1 MMLPPGFLT
10 QWTLRICQAWRRQII
25 LWKTQES
32 LNRDNICSILKRE
45 EKNKLGI
52 GVFDFCL
59 QCDMWSD
66 QNDDFKWKLQLG
78 KVKVLLLEKKLE
90 LIEFWR
96 IVEAMCSVQGCVLDL
111 DQTKQGQ
118 VDPMP
123 SNFIFK
129 IKDWDKDQWRGPLS
143 NIRTREEDKTKDKW
157 KNSKSKSRINLA
169 EVIKVLLLRN
179 SRWRKN
185 WQFDKLQIL
194 FLGAC
199 SWLDRISFSFHLGWQ
214 IYIITTD
221 KTLQN
226 V

>member
-45 EKNKLGI
+45 EKNKLGF
-52 GVFDFCL
+52 GVLDFCL

-90 LIEFWR
+90 LIEFWI

-111 DQTKQGQ
+111 DQKNKARLILCHQTLFSRLRIGTKINEGDLCQTSE
-118 VDPMP
+118 PE
-123 SNFIFK
+123 
-129 IKDWDKDQWRGPLS
+129 R
-143 NIRTREEDKTKDKW
+143 RTKP
-157 KNSKSKSRINLA
+157 RIN
-169 EVIKVLLLRN
+169 EKI
-179 SRWRKN
+179 
-185 WQFDKLQIL
+185 
-194 FLGAC
+194 
-199 SWLDRISFSFHLGWQ
+199 
-214 IYIITTD
+214 
-221 KTLQN
+221 QN
-226 V
+226 QNQG

>member
-45 EKNKLGI
+45 EKNKLGF
-52 GVFDFCL
+52 GVLDFCL

-66 QNDDFKWKLQLG
+66 QNDDFKWKLQPG

-90 LIEFWR
+90 LIEFWI

-111 DQTKQGQ
+111 DQKNKARLILCHQTLFSRLRIGTKINEGDLCQTSE
-118 VDPMP
+118 PERRTKP
-123 SNFIFK
+123 RINEKFK
-129 IKDWDKDQWRGPLS
+129 IK
-143 NIRTREEDKTKDKW
+143 IKDKSCGGNQGLVTPQQPV
-157 KNSKSKSRINLA
+157 KKKLA
-169 EVIKVLLLRN
+169 I
-179 SRWRKN
+179 W
-185 WQFDKLQIL
+185 KLQIL

-214 IYIITTD
+214 IYMITTD

>member
-52 GVFDFCL
+52 GVLDFCL

-66 QNDDFKWKLQLG
+66 QNDDFKWKLQPG

-96 IVEAMCSVQGCVLDL
+96 IVEAMCSVQGCILDL

-123 SNFIFK
+123 SNFTFK
-129 IKDWDKDQWRGPLS
+129 IKDWDKDQWSGPLS

-157 KNSKSKSRINLA
+157 KNQNQ
-169 EVIKVLLLRN
+169 N
-179 SRWRKN
+179 
-185 WQFDKLQIL
+185 QGQIL
-194 FLGAC
+194 RRSSRSCYSATADEEKTGNLISCKSCFLA
-199 SWLDRISFSFHLGWQ
+199 LVLG
-214 IYIITTD
+214 
-221 KTLQN
+221 
-226 V
+226 